1 MVPRNGIPK
10 CMFSIVYMSEA
21 SRCVPLIV
29 RSVPKNNPHHLAVH
43 GYETIELRAT
53 HVVGSIQQ
61 YMKVFAR
68 ALKVYQAMYAKRPR
82 TLNEAGGV
90 SLDQ

>member
-1 MVPRNGIPK
+1 MYLLSCGASPK
-10 CMFSIVYMSEA
+10 TT
-21 SRCVPLIV
+21 LI
-29 RSVPKNNPHHLAVH
+29 NLAVH